1 LSNAGG
7 GIERLLRPVQL
18 LLALH
23 LTTAK
28 APLLGCDG
36 GISYTVGGLKDGG
49 STMTMEQRM
58 DRLEKRNKR
67 LTVALTMAVVAMAAV
82 VTMAATGD
90 QDQEEGEQ

>member
-67 LTVALTMAVVAMAAV
+67 LTVALCVGGTMG
-82 VTMAATGD
+82 ATGRTLNPSD
-90 QDQEEGEQ
+90 DGACNS

>member
-1 LSNAGG
+1 MSNAGG

-49 STMTMEQRM
+49 STMTVE
-58 DRLEKRNKR
+58 
-67 LTVALTMAVVAMAAV
+67 
-82 VTMAATGD
+82 ATIGSA
-90 QDQEEGEQ
+90 GEAQQAPNDSVDHDGGRDVRDGHDGSDEYC